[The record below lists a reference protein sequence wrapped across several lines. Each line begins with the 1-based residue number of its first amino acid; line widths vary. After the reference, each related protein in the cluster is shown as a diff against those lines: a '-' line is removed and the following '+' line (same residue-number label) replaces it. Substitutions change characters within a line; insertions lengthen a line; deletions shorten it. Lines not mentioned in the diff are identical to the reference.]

1 MARFARTLGH
11 ENDLGFHGWALAFG
25 VPGFILT
32 VTGMHMSLTWSMAKY
47 FPYDHIIF
55 GETSFG
61 FGVLLLSFAL
71 SGLGF
76 FLFAAL
82 NFFTHIG
89 LIIHTTTT

>member
-1 MARFARTLGH
+1 
-11 ENDLGFHGWALAFG
+11 
-25 VPGFILT
+25 
-32 VTGMHMSLTWSMAKY
+32 
-47 FPYDHIIF
+47 
-55 GETSFG
+55 
-61 FGVLLLSFAL
+61 VLLLSFAL